1 MSIRKQ
7 LSSSNFLINFL
18 AVREM
23 RMKQVKREDV
33 EECLKIEQEK
43 EKTWKKVMKVLLESF
58 ERHQMDYWKIA
69 DEVED
74 SLFKEFDIEVVVRE
88 GINIWQSLEIDIR
101 ISYFHYFVMLIN
113 LFFTYLCYLLWNRNM
128 YKEDDSSDVDR
139 NTIVHVQF
147 KDFLG
152 TAMVFRVRRDPNI
165 MSLRA
170 MAAAKISRC
179 IQKIED
185 IETIA
190 GLDIPA
196 DVVPDIKSVFY
207 EDSKVTKNS
216 RFLYERSCCV
226 GCAAWFIANHW

>member
-1 MSIRKQ
+1 
-7 LSSSNFLINFL
+7 
-18 AVREM
+18 
-23 RMKQVKREDV
+23 
-33 EECLKIEQEK
+33 
-43 EKTWKKVMKVLLESF
+43 
-58 ERHQMDYWKIA
+58 
-69 DEVED
+69 
-74 SLFKEFDIEVVVRE
+74 
-88 GINIWQSLEIDIR
+88 
-101 ISYFHYFVMLIN
+101 
-113 LFFTYLCYLLWNRNM
+113 M
-128 YKEDDSSDVDR
+128 YKEDDSSDVER

-165 MSLRA
+165 MSLRS

-185 IETIA
+185 IETID

-196 DVVPDIKSVFY
+196 DVVPDIKSMFC

-216 RFLYERSCCV
+216 RFLYEKSCCV